1 MAYQALYR
9 VWRPQRFADLVGQ
22 ETITQTLKNA
32 LITDQISH
40 AYLFTGPRGTGKT
53 SAAKILAKAV
63 NCRFRKDGEPCN
75 QCDTCKAITAGSL
88 GDVIEIDAASNNGVD
103 EIRDIRDKAKYPPTV
118 ADYKVYIIDEVHMLS
133 TGAFNALLKTLEE
146 PPAHVIFILAT
157 TEIQKVPATI
167 ISRTQRFDFKRIASE
182 TIVDRMQYILKD
194 MKITYDDAAL
204 ELIANAAAGGMRD
217 ALSILDQ
224 VLSYGDDH
232 VTLAN
237 ALSVT
242 GSLSG
247 DTLTKYLQAVDQG
260 DTAQGLTIVQQEL
273 AVGKDPNQFIVN
285 LLVFL
290 RDLLLYRQDPHLA
303 RSFYATQD
311 PDTFARLVKEINDTK
326 IYRMIDVLTAVQD
339 QLRQTTH
346 PDVYLDVL
354 TVKLATLDTTV
365 VATQPA
371 NPAGA
376 QAAPAAPA
384 LTHTIKSLEQQVA
397 ALQQQVQQGSGAAP
411 APTPAQRPA
420 PAAPAA
426 VKTKVRVNL
435 EEINAVLGTATRQS
449 LEAIRGLW
457 DELLSMLSV
466 SQRAV
471 LHVGAEPVA
480 ASPDAVV
487 VSFDY
492 PLMFERA
499 AKDQVMRQ
507 QVEADLAKLANH
519 AIAVYFVPKE
529 QWPRIRQDYLAAHPI
544 GKKRR
549 RSAPPA
555 SAAAAPTSADATDSA
570 AEETPP
576 VISDSDAAAMSDAG
590 GTASPG
596 KRPPDSQSAVAADSQ
611 TATEDAAASPEEA
624 APAPTGADL
633 VAKAKAL
640 FGDFVEVD
648 SGQPQTEHEHK
659 QDDPQNN
666 PTDGVNA
673 NG

>member
-53 SAAKILAKAV
+53 SAAKIMAKAV

-247 DTLTKYLQAVDQG
+247 DTLTKYLEAVDQG

-273 AVGKDPNQFIVN
+273 AAGKDPNQFIVN

-290 RDLLLYRQDPHLA
+290 RDLLLYRQDSHLA

-354 TVKLATLDTTV
+354 TVKLATLDTAAAAV
-365 VATQPA
+365 QPA
-371 NPAGA
+371 NPAP
-376 QAAPAAPA
+376 AAPAAPA

-397 ALQQQVQQGSGAAP
+397 ALQQQVQQGGGAAP

-507 QVEADLAKLANH
+507 QVEADLEKLAKH

-529 QWPRIRQDYLAAHPI
+529 QWPHIRQDYLAAHPI

-549 RSAPPA
+549 RAAPPA
-555 SAAAAPTSADATDSA
+555 SAAAAPA
-570 AEETPP
+570 APESTGSEETETPP
-576 VISDSDAAAMSDAG
+576 VISDSDAADVSDAG
-590 GTASPG
+590 STPAMHN
-596 KRPPDSQSAVAADSQ
+596 RPADSQSATAAASQ
-611 TATEDAAASPEEA
+611 TATDEAGAPPEEA

-648 SGQPQTEHEHK
+648 SGQPRTEHEHK